1 MQSEPVH
8 VEPVLLSK
16 SEFARRVS
24 LSVRT
29 VERLIQSGELSFVRV
44 RRRILVPAS
53 QTAKFLAAARKE
65 VRHG

>member
-1 MQSEPVH
+1 MQSETVQG
-8 VEPVLLSK
+8 EPVLLSK

-29 VERLIQSGELSFVRV
+29 VERLIRSGDLSFVRV
-44 RRRILVPAS
+44 RRRILVPAN
-53 QTAKFLAAARKE
+53 QTTMFLAAARKE